1 MWENASCLP
10 KFYRSIMFFD
20 HIMSL
25 PEVMGGFGVLDV
37 SGEFL
42 DFSEVSGRVWS
53 VTSSAV
59 KIANVVPNHFNV
71 SRNDV

>member
-10 KFYRSIMFFD
+10 KFYRSTMFFD
-20 HIMSL
+20 HIMIL
-25 PEVMGGFGVLDV
+25 PEVMGGFGVLDG
-37 SGEFL
+37 SGEFFG
-42 DFSEVSGRVWS
+42 FSEESGRVWS
-53 VTSSAV
+53 VTSSAA